1 MSQLVSHASFH
12 FDGRRSMSDMPEGD
26 ANNAEHRW
34 CKKKIEEGDGL
45 PDIAT
50 THDVDQ
56 ALNAAGFDVLE
67 TEDLALYLNPDDI
80 PWCDEPVT
88 AQAA

>member
-1 MSQLVSHASFH
+1 
-12 FDGRRSMSDMPEGD
+12 MPEGD